1 MFNVRYKHVRIPL
14 KRTFTISRGSRDAI
28 DVVYVALDADG
39 ITGFGEA
46 APNHRYNETA
56 ASVIAVFETF
66 QKSGIINPYDPAH
79 VNGYIS
85 SLHKGEF
92 AAKAALEMAVLDWVG
107 RKLNT
112 PLHILWN
119 APSATGPQTSFTI
132 GIDEPSLI
140 AERAKEGE
148 NYAILKVKLGSPYDR
163 EIIQEIRKVTDKPV
177 LVDAN
182 EGWKT
187 IDEAMN
193 NIRFLGE
200 MNIDLIE
207 QPMPSSMTE
216 EMIELKSMCDI
227 PLFADESFTGRE
239 DLGELARRFHGIN
252 IKLMKTGSMRIA
264 MQKIA
269 EARKYGLKVM
279 IGCMVETSLADT
291 ASAILS
297 LWADYADVDGHL
309 LVREN
314 PFTGLIINR
323 EGFVT
328 LNDTPGLGVEMSGD
342 IFE

>member
-28 DVVYVALDADG
+28 DVVYVALEADG
-39 ITGFGEA
+39 ITGYGEA

-56 ASVIAVFETF
+56 ASVIDVFKSF
-66 QKSGIINPYDPAH
+66 QSTGISNPYDPDH
-79 VNGYIS
+79 VNRYIS

-92 AAKAALEMAVLDWVG
+92 SAKAALEMAVLDWVG

-112 PLHILWN
+112 PVHIMWN
-119 APSATGPQTSFTI
+119 APSAKGPQTSFTI
-132 GIDEPSLI
+132 GIDDPSLI
-140 AERAKEGE
+140 AEKVKDGE
-148 NYAILKVKLGSPYDR
+148 KYAILKVKLGSQYDR

-187 IDEAMN
+187 IDEAMK

-269 EARKYGLKVM
+269 EARKHGLKVM

-309 LVREN
+309 LVKEN
-314 PFTGLIINR
+314 PFTGLSINK

-328 LNDTPGLGVEMSGD
+328 LNDKPGLGVEMSGIVFD
-342 IFE
+342 